1 MLLKSNGSDR
11 LWITNRHGP
20 GLLQNELCVGKL
32 VWNKQRYVKDPTS
45 GKRLARLNPEA
56 SWIVQDVP
64 ALRIIEQSLWD
75 EV

>member
-20 GLLQNELCVGKL
+20 GLLQNELYVGKL

-45 GKRLARLNPEA
+45 GRRLARLNPEA